1 MEVGFPPPPDE
12 DVLSGLLHALGLDED
27 DVVVVVV
34 VVVVAVGPL
43 GLLLLLLLL
52 LPLAD
57 GELELQELRKKEKEG
72 KKKENKKRDAMPA
85 SVPVRQT
92 RIFLPSFSPRAH
104 LFLFLLE
111 LLPLVLLLMAKN
123 KRINSKNK

>member
-27 DVVVVVV
+27 DVVVV

-92 RIFLPSFSPRAH
+92 RIFLLS
-104 LFLFLLE
+104 FLFSSRS
-111 LLPLVLLLMAKN
+111 PFLVLVGTTTTGTTTHGEK
-123 KRINSKNK
+123 